1 MKVGLPTFML
11 TADEPATVQ
20 KYGHENSAAVFIGT
34 ADEPTTV
41 QKYAMKTSDGF
52 S

>member
-1 MKVGLPTFML
+1 MKNKEAF
-11 TADEPATVQ
+11 
-20 KYGHENSAAVFIGT
+20 FIGT
-34 ADEPTTV
+34 TDEPTTV

>member
-11 TADEPATVQ
+11 TADELMTVQ
-20 KYGHENSAAVFIGT
+20 AYKHENGEAIFIGT
-34 ADEPTTV
+34 ANEPTTV